1 MIKKLSRIIF
11 FAIFILNFNLL
22 NSSSSFFN
30 EGIILFEKKNYKKSK
45 MFFEKDIVFNH
56 KSEKSYLY
64 LAKISKEE
72 KKDTL
77 QENNLDTVLLINPK
91 NEEAIYLLALL
102 SIKKSN
108 FSKAKEL
115 IGTMNLVCEE
125 FCSSSKELQKKLDSS
140 LKK

>member
-22 NSSSSFFN
+22 NSSSSFLN

-56 KSEKSYLY
+56 KSEKSYSY
-64 LAKISKEE
+64 LAKIFKEE

-115 IGTMNLVCEE
+115 IGIMNLVCEE
-125 FCSSSKELQKKLDSS
+125 FCSSSTELQKKLDSS